1 MNPESRTTPP
11 LGPPARDRFKRAS
24 VVASLALVMASGVV
38 GPSTATAG
46 SVADRATPA
55 PYGGDKCR
63 PGPHHKHR
71 ALPDER
77 PDGRHW
83 CEGPTGPR
91 GPRGATG
98 ATGAVGPTGHTG
110 RTGPAGPAGR
120 TGPAGHTGRTGATG
134 AVGPTGHTGATGPQG
149 ARGATGA
156 PGLLGATGP
165 QGQTGA
171 TGATGPCSGIDAAQ
185 ESPDFEVRVVLSG
198 GKTFAGIRDQRTG
211 ETQHFLWTNLS
222 THPDY
227 PSGGAA
233 GLPCGVAVNAHARK
247 TTLNRIKFDIVTTTG
262 QVWETSCVALTTTH
276 PATLTCADRTGHP
289 KPWLLVARQ
298 PALDTA
304 NFDALNDGA

>member
-1 MNPESRTTPP
+1 MNPESRTTPL
-11 LGPPARDRFKRAS
+11 LGPPGRDRFKRAG

-38 GPSTATAG
+38 GPATATAG
-46 SVADRATPA
+46 GVADRATPA
-55 PYGGDKCR
+55 PNGGDKCKPR
-63 PGPHHKHR
+63 PHHEHR

-77 PDGRHW
+77 ADGRNW
-83 CEGPTGPR
+83 CKGPTGPR
-91 GPRGATG
+91 GPKGATG
-98 ATGAVGPTGHTG
+98 ATGALGP
-110 RTGPAGPAGR
+110 
-120 TGPAGHTGRTGATG
+120 
-134 AVGPTGHTGATGPQG
+134 VGHTGATGPTG
-149 ARGATGA
+149 PRGEPGATGA

-185 ESPDFEVRVVLSG
+185 ESPDFEVRIALSG
-198 GKTFAGIRDQRTG
+198 GRTFAGIRDQRTG

-233 GLPCGVAVNAHARK
+233 GLPCGVSVNAHART

-262 QVWETSCVALTTTH
+262 QIWETSCVALTTTH